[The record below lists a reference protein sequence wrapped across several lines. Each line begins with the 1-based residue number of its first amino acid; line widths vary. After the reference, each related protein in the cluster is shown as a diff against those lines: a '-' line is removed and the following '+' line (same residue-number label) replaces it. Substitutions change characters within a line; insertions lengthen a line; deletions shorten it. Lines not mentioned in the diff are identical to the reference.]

1 MRRVLSILYLLIA
14 VSAFAQNTIP
24 SSFAPMGRIGMSGF
38 PAWDAVP
45 YSFEKFL
52 PTLNRF
58 VGAAS
63 TDTATTFGNL
73 SGSSKW
79 VGGVLAPN
87 GCVYGIPYSSTS
99 VLKIDPTTDTVT
111 TFGALSGGSKWA
123 GGVLAPNGCIYG
135 IPYDSPS
142 ILKIDPTTDTATT
155 FGNLSGGSKWFGGVL
170 APNGC
175 IYGIPRD
182 STSILKIDVGIP
194 ESLPL
199 NALLSAFLNKL

>member
-1 MRRVLSILYLLIA
+1 MKRAIIIA
-14 VSAFAQNTIP
+14 AMLAAAGLAGAQMFAQLFGATPI
-24 SSFAPMGRIGMSGF
+24 

-52 PTLNRF
+52 PALNRF

-73 SGSSKW
+73 SGTGKW
-79 VGGVLAPN
+79 
-87 GCVYGIPYSSTS
+87 Y
-99 VLKIDPTTDTVT
+99 
-111 TFGALSGGSKWA
+111 

-135 IPYDSPS
+135 IPVNSTS

-155 FGNLSGGSKWFGGVL
+155 FGNLSGTSKWVGGVL

-175 IYGIPRD
+175 IYGIPYN

-199 NALLSAFLNKL
+199 NALLSAFLNKF